1 MTGHGG
7 GGGSRWKN
15 SGCAQEASEGN
26 SRIFSARLNLVWGGE
41 EKEETVFIK
50 LWSSIHAVL

>member
-1 MTGHGG
+1 MVEVGAAGG
-7 GGGSRWKN
+7 KIVDVPKRHLR
-15 SGCAQEASEGN
+15 GN